1 MADDWASQFRPEMR
15 EAQSKA
21 KAQRSEDLEAT
32 SEAEAEAGISDYKIL
47 KGFEAVLKRLDA
59 MDARLGLFEAIIQ
72 NPSWLDSHI
81 QSLNALHRG
90 NAEALMH
97 ANQQFS
103 MLVIRKLDEMEE
115 RIKADEP
122 SYTNVLYS
130 DPELFNEIST
140 REDEEEVQIEKSLEA
155 AEALIEELVEG
166 RAPDMTE
173 EEIVVETA
181 AVRKD
186 QLEQHLDIPPGN
198 DVPLEILESYQS
210 WKSKDGEGS
219 WQSFVKVCGGVS
231 NAVHYRDLIEG

>member
-32 SEAEAEAGISDYKIL
+32 SEAEAGISDYKIL

-155 AEALIEELVEG
+155 ADALI
-166 RAPDMTE
+166 
-173 EEIVVETA
+173 
-181 AVRKD
+181 D
-186 QLEQHLDIPPGN
+186 QLDEEPIEEDEMQHLDIPPGN

>member
-1 MADDWASQFRPEMR
+1 
-15 EAQSKA
+15 
-21 KAQRSEDLEAT
+21 
-32 SEAEAEAGISDYKIL
+32 
-47 KGFEAVLKRLDA
+47 
-59 MDARLGLFEAIIQ
+59 
-72 NPSWLDSHI
+72 
-81 QSLNALHRG
+81 
-90 NAEALMH
+90 
-97 ANQQFS
+97 
-103 MLVIRKLDEMEE
+103 MEE

-155 AEALIEELVEG
+155 ADALI
-166 RAPDMTE
+166 
-173 EEIVVETA
+173 
-181 AVRKD
+181 D
-186 QLEQHLDIPPGN
+186 QLDEEPIEEDEMQHLDIPPGN